1 MNVRRAWV
9 ITGWAVAGAVV
20 FGAAAFGLSWWLIDP
35 HLENAE
41 TYSGGVVLR
50 DNAGTVLRV

>member
-9 ITGWAVAGAVV
+9 ITGWVAAGAVV
-20 FGAAAFGLSWWLIDP
+20 FGAAAFGLSWWLVDP

-41 TYSGGVVLR
+41 T
-50 DNAGTVLRV
+50 